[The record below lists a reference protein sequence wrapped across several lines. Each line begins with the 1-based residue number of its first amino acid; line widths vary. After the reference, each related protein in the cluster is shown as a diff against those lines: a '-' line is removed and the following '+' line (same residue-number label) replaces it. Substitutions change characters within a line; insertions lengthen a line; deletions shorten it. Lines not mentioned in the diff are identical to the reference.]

1 MDVQQLEILNNE
13 IHRDLRMRVDSG
25 APQPHFVMVVM
36 NEFPAAASVCP
47 IFLAKDAGTGEFYAA
62 ALFGFQPGELL
73 VEQAAG
79 GNTVFQPLDLQR
91 QGFYASEENI
101 AVDPKHPRFGG
112 GAEIAL
118 FDGNGNPSD
127 ALRKMQRTIGQL
139 AGGVEATRSFIQELL
154 RLELVEPV
162 DISLEFDDGERLA
175 LDGLYTI
182 SRDNLSELGDDDVVG
197 LFRNGYLQA
206 ALTIVISLNQVGLL
220 ARRRNERLTAKR

>member
-25 APQPHFVMVVM
+25 GPQPNFVMIVTS
-36 NEFPAAASVCP
+36 EFPAAASVCP

-101 AVDPKHPRFGG
+101 AVDPQHPRFGG
-112 GAEIAL
+112 AAEIAL

-139 AGGVEATRSFIQELL
+139 AGGVEATRS
-154 RLELVEPV
+154 
-162 DISLEFDDGERLA
+162 
-175 LDGLYTI
+175 
-182 SRDNLSELGDDDVVG
+182 GD
-197 LFRNGYLQA
+197 
-206 ALTIVISLNQVGLL
+206 
-220 ARRRNERLTAKR
+220 